1 MNNKDKI
8 MEKIVHIIEQNCK
21 ENEHINFE
29 KSFEQNG
36 IGSLTFIKIL
46 VEIEEIYDIEIEER
60 YYLNTEYTNLQN
72 FVRKLTSYVVSTT

>member
-1 MNNKDKI
+1 MHNKDKI

-46 VEIEEIYDIEIEER
+46 VEIEEIY
-60 YYLNTEYTNLQN
+60 YLNTEYTNLQN